1 MHVYSTIFGKVMK
14 MEFISVFEVLGPA
27 MIGPSSSHT
36 AGADQMAYLA
46 QQIFGEPVKSV
57 VFTLYGSFA
66 RTYRGHGTDRALLGG
81 ILGFQTD
88 DRRIPDSFR
97 LARERGVS
105 FSFVPDKETKDVY
118 PNTADIEMTGENGKK
133 MTVRGES
140 IGGGKVRITRIN
152 GIDVMFTGEYSTLI
166 ISQRDLPGVVAH
178 ITKCLADRNVNIAF
192 MRLYRQSKHEKAF
205 TIVESDEEL
214 PDVISDEICTNPNV
228 SDVMLVQMPS
238 KTRRAEGSRDAG
250 NAAASG
256 AADVESIA
264 AETSVDGTGAIGV
277 GVSGPT
283 VSGDVTV
290 TAASG
295 AEEVIAAAREER
307 TGKDDESVDSGI
319 GADFTSAEE
328 LLGICELEKIPIS
341 EAMIRRE
348 IEAGGSARGDALGQ
362 MARFYQIMKESAKA
376 DPGKALRTMG
386 NLIGSE
392 SGLVSGLAG
401 AGKNIC
407 GETVSRA
414 IAYSMRVLE
423 VNASMG
429 LIVAAPTAGSSGV
442 IPGVLLA
449 IQEAYDFPDSRMVRS
464 LFNAGAVG
472 YLAMRNATVAGA
484 VGGCQ
489 AEIGVAAAM
498 AASAVVELMGGTPR
512 ACLDAASTVLM
523 NMLGLVCDPV
533 AGLVE
538 YPCQSRNAS
547 GAANAL
553 VAAEIALSGVRQLIP
568 LDQMIAVMYQVGRG
582 LPAELRET
590 AEGGCAASPA
600 GRSCAACIFDAAA
613 EK

>member
-1 MHVYSTIFGKVMK
+1 MFTQPFFGKVMK

-97 LARERGVS
+97 IARERGVC

-214 PDVISDEICTNPNV
+214 PDVISDEICRNPNV

-238 KTRRAEGSRDAG
+238 KTRRAESCRDAADTAVAG
-250 NAAASG
+250 GIGVAGAAVADTGAAAAG
-256 AADVESIA
+256 F
-264 AETSVDGTGAIGV
+264 
-277 GVSGPT
+277 
-283 VSGDVTV
+283 
-290 TAASG
+290 
-295 AEEVIAAAREER
+295 AAAGISAAGEA
-307 TGKDDESVDSGI
+307 GDAPASAGDAASVDSGI
-319 GADFTSAEE
+319 GVDFTSAEE
-328 LLGICELEKIPIS
+328 LLGICELGKISIS
-341 EAMIRRE
+341 EAMLRRE
-348 IEAGGSARGDALGQ
+348 TEEGGRTREDALGQ

-449 IQEAYDFPDSRMVRS
+449 IQEKYDLSDSRMVRS

-498 AASAVVELMGGTPR
+498 AASAAVELMGGTPR

-600 GRSCAACIFDAAA
+600 GRSCAACIFDAP
-613 EK
+613 EGK